1 MICID
6 EIFQLM
12 NKILLHGC
20 VFLVYTFLKGLN
32 VLMDV
37 QHM

>member
-1 MICID
+1 MIRVD

-12 NKILLHGC
+12 NKILLHGY
-20 VFLVYTFLKGLN
+20 VFHVYTFLQGLN
-32 VLMDV
+32 ALMDV